1 MNGADP
7 NQAVYEQRAIARQ
20 YATIGQLTAAEAAIF
35 DRYREDYVGRT
46 VLDLGVG
53 GGRTTPW
60 LAPQAASYIGLD
72 YSRRMIET
80 CRERFPQWR
89 FQVGDARDLAEF
101 ADETIDFV
109 LFSFNGID
117 YVDHAGRMQIL
128 RETGR
133 VLRPGAVIAFSSH
146 NLESLNG
153 KDFARN
159 IFTVDSITNPA
170 RAAKAAA
177 RVGLRLFNYARN
189 ARAQV
194 RTQDYAILVDP
205 AHDFVLR
212 TYYIRPAAQQGQLVE
227 AGFSPPAEV
236 FDEHGNQPPAGATP
250 YALYYVARKAQPGR
264 PS

>member
-7 NQAVYEQRAIARQ
+7 NQAIYEQPAITRQ
-20 YATIGQLTAAEAAIF
+20 YASVAQLTAAEAAIL

-60 LAPQAASYIGLD
+60 LAPLAASYTGLD
-72 YSRRMIET
+72 YSRRMIEA
-80 CRERFPQWR
+80 CRVRFPQWR
-89 FQVGDARDLAEF
+89 FQVGDARDLSEF
-101 ADETIDFV
+101 ADKTIDFV

-117 YVDHAGRMQIL
+117 YVDHAGRMRIL
-128 RETGR
+128 HETGR
-133 VLRPGAVIAFSSH
+133 VLKPQGVVAFSSH

-159 IFTVDSITNPA
+159 IFTVDRISSPV
-170 RAAKAAA
+170 RAVKAAA

-212 TYYIRPAAQQGQLVE
+212 TYYIRPAAQQRQLAE
-227 AGFSPPAEV
+227 AGFSPPADV
-236 FDEHGNQPPAGATP
+236 FDEHGHQPPAGATP
-250 YALYYVARKAQPGR
+250 YALYYVARKAQPGTL
-264 PS
+264 S